1 MGAATSVPQASYLNS
16 PENEKAKMF
25 STIFL
30 RLLQETDIVD
40 INALTKGPG
49 ACGSYAVILEKELKK
64 EFKAIKLQTT
74 VSGLKDVRDFL
85 YSKAKN
91 IESESPSDANACR
104 ELAIFYIRLL
114 QLVSALTL
122 SIYTPPDLIDR
133 IRNHASITALKKQ
146 ERNIPLTIED
156 EARKR
161 SAREAWFYKH
171 IVSEV
176 PGSTNFFYL
185 QKDKKNFKY
194 NRDTKMLIYT
204 ADNGYKYEATL
215 RIEEVGTY
223 KVDRKYAKPDTYW
236 IVLYSSKLN
245 KNIYRI
251 LVTVT
256 ETRDG
261 RVRSGYLFSPEVD
274 RARNEE
280 APIVFYQ
287 DWTQDLA
294 GAITGLITGERGE
307 ERREETRDYSRRNR
321 NSRDSRDS
329 RSNPLIISRDT
340 AFQLREAGINVDR
353 NLTRP
358 VTVMGGTL
366 LIPRSRNAFGYRN
379 TEKNRIVESS
389 SGSSGSSGTDR
400 SSSNRSNRSSRS
412 NRKNR
417 QNVVE
422 KSSLPKQFQEIYN
435 FMVQWNLQ
443 KDSWTEASPATYR
456 SILLYIKPGLANLE
470 ATSFFCV
477 DNWANKSMRYIPP
490 FAALEALYF
499 NENDGSASA
508 ANQDALKL
516 LAQEFNKIYSKGAQG
531 EPTTLANVIV
541 PALEKDLSALV
552 CIHKTSQGDISV
564 VSDKNKAILEG
575 AQETIMRNHKSY
587 FNEAYATL
595 MGIFEV
601 KRDAKGDIAINFTE
615 QFASSSGGVRAK
627 LEQII
632 YNTRQIIARHY
643 IATESTYIGALRQ
656 LELPKA
662 VQPSV

>member
-1 MGAATSVPQASYLNS
+1 MGAANSVPQAIYADS
-16 PENEKAKMF
+16 PENDKAKMF

-40 INALTKGPG
+40 INALTRGPG

-64 EFKAIKLQTT
+64 EFKTIKLQTT
-74 VSGLKDVRDFL
+74 SSGLKDVRDFL

-91 IESESPSDANACR
+91 IESESPTDANACR

-122 SIYTPPDLIDR
+122 SIYTPADLIDR
-133 IRNHASITALKKQ
+133 IRNNASITALKKQ
-146 ERNIPLTIED
+146 EKNIPLTIED

-161 SAREAWFYKH
+161 AAREAWFYKH

-176 PGSTNFFYL
+176 SGSTNFFYL

-204 ADNGYKYEATL
+204 ADNGYKYEASL
-215 RIEEVGTY
+215 RIEEVGAY
-223 KVDRKYAKPDTYW
+223 NVDRKYSKPDTYW

-256 ETRDG
+256 ETREG

-274 RARNEE
+274 SRMPEE
-280 APIVFYQ
+280 VPIVYYQ

-294 GAITGLITGERGE
+294 AAMTGAITGERGE
-307 ERREETRDYSRRNR
+307 ERRVEERREYNRSRNGRNGR
-321 NSRDSRDS
+321 NGR
-329 RSNPLIISRDT
+329 NPLVISRDT
-340 AFQLREAGINVDR
+340 ALQLREAGINVDR

-358 VTVMGGTL
+358 VDVRGGGATL
-366 LIPRSRNAFGYRN
+366 LVPRSKNAFGYQNTRSNSASVTVSREGSNRN
-379 TEKNRIVESS
+379 TRKNR
-389 SGSSGSSGTDR
+389 
-400 SSSNRSNRSSRS
+400 
-412 NRKNR
+412 NR

-443 KDSWTEASPATYR
+443 KDAWTEAAPATYR

-477 DNWANKSMRYIPP
+477 DNWAQKSMRYIPP

-499 NENDGSASA
+499 NENDGSASV
-508 ANQDALKL
+508 ANQTALKL
-516 LAQEFNKIYSKGAQG
+516 LAQEFNKIYYQSVTS

-552 CIHKTSQGDISV
+552 CVNKTSQGDISV
-564 VSDKNKAILEG
+564 VSEKNKAILEA
-575 AQETIMRNHKSY
+575 AQDTIMRNHKSY

-595 MGIFEV
+595 MSIFEV

-615 QFASSSGGVRAK
+615 QFATSSGGVRAK

-643 IATESTYIGALRQ
+643 IATETTYIGALRQ

>member
-1 MGAATSVPQASYLNS
+1 MGAANSVPQASYVDS

-40 INALTKGPG
+40 INALTRGPG

-122 SIYTPPDLIDR
+122 SIYTPADLIDR
-133 IRNHASITALKKQ
+133 IRNNASITALRKQ
-146 ERNIPLTIED
+146 EKNIPLTIED

-161 SAREAWFYKH
+161 AVREAWFYKH

-176 PGSTNFFYL
+176 SGSTNFFYL

-204 ADNGYKYEATL
+204 ADNGYKYEASL
-215 RIEEVGTY
+215 RIEEVGAY

-245 KNIYRI
+245 RNIYRI

-294 GAITGLITGERGE
+294 AAMTGAITGERE
-307 ERREETRDYSRRNR
+307 ERREERRPY
-321 NSRDSRDS
+321 DDG
-329 RSNPLIISRDT
+329 RSLPFVISRNT
-340 AFQLREAGINVDR
+340 AEDLRRAGVNLDR

-358 VTVMGGTL
+358 VAVRGGAATL
-366 LIPRSRNAFGYRN
+366 LVPRSKNAFGYRN
-379 TEKNRIVESS
+379 TEKNRSGTESS
-389 SGSSGSSGTDR
+389 RSTNS
-400 SSSNRSNRSSRS
+400 SSSNSSTRKNRDSRDSRS
-412 NRKNR
+412 NKPV
-417 QNVVE
+417 QNAAE

-443 KDSWTEASPATYR
+443 KDAWTEASPATYR

-477 DNWANKSMRYIPP
+477 DNWAQKSMRYIPP

-508 ANQDALKL
+508 SNQEALKL
-516 LAQEFNKIYSKGAQG
+516 LAQEFKKIYYPGSAATAATA
-531 EPTTLANVIV
+531 EPVTLANVTV
-541 PALEKDLSALV
+541 PALDKELSALV

-564 VSDKNKAILEG
+564 VNEKNKAILAA
-575 AQETIMRNHKSY
+575 AQDAIMRNHKSY
-587 FNEAYATL
+587 FNEAYNTL

-601 KRDAKGDIAINFTE
+601 RRDAKGDIKLNFTE
-615 QFASSSGGVRAK
+615 QFATAGGGVRAK

-632 YNTRQIIARHY
+632 YNSRSMIARHY
-643 IATESTYIGALRQ
+643 IATETEYIGALRR

-662 VQPSV
+662 VNPVV